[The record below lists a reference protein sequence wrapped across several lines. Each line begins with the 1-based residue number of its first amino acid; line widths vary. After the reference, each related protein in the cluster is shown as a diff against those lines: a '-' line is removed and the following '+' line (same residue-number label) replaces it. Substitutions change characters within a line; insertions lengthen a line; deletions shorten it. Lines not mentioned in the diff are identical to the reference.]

1 MRSTKRRILSLLTA
15 LLIVIPIFSGCS
27 ETESE
32 HLPETVD
39 DVKVG
44 ILAAGMTLSYLDDQD
59 LLDEMVAAFSFEC
72 EGSMTCYLT
81 GKDAETEEELL
92 WVLCFEKESDAVKTE
107 RIMEGTL
114 TEINSSGRSGCLYWY
129 GRKQAVS
136 DFLKACP

>member
-1 MRSTKRRILSLLTA
+1 MKSMKKRILAFLTA
-15 LLIVIPIFSGCS
+15 LLIVISFFSGCS

-39 DVKVG
+39 DVKAG

-72 EGSMTCYLT
+72 EGRMTCYLT

-92 WVLCFEKESDAVKTE
+92 WVLCFEVEADAMKTE
-107 RIMEGTL
+107 RVMAGTL

-136 DFLKACP
+136 NFLKACL